1 MDTILKM
8 TRNLDKLIDALKDQL
23 GDHDP
28 TVDELWK
35 VIRRIERHALTRDER
50 KVNK

>member
-1 MDTILKM
+1 MDIMLEM
-8 TRNLDKLIDALKDQL
+8 TSELDALIEKLKDQL

-35 VIRRIERHALTRDER
+35 VIRRIERHAITRDEG